1 MYRLAFI
8 AMLLLQLFVYSA
20 SYYVTRAIQYKKLQ
34 ADLSPLASYKYLLIL
49 YGLSVGSV
57 VMLFIGL
64 YTPIIYLVG
73 CILSI
78 GGYMWFSN

>member
-73 CILSI
+73 CILGI

>member
-8 AMLLLQLFVYSA
+8 ARLLLQLFVYSA

-73 CILSI
+73 CILGI

>member
-73 CILSI
+73 CIPGI

>member
-64 YTPIIYLVG
+64 YTPIIT
-73 CILSI
+73 LSDVF
-78 GGYMWFSN
+78 WA

>member
-73 CILSI
+73 CILGI
-78 GGYMWFSN
+78 GGYMWSSN